1 MSGSAGSGAG
11 QEPLGLPAG
20 SPVRVLSD
28 LHLGHDQSVVDRVAA
43 LRPLI
48 AGGGVV
54 VFNGD
59 TTEARALRFRERSAE
74 MTAALLDLCR
84 EEGVTPVMING
95 NHDPEH
101 WPHDAVEGGD
111 GRVFITH
118 GHVLLRLVSPWSAK
132 LRECRG
138 EIEALLAAAGDMAEL
153 PLPDRFALTRA
164 VCLAMPPSE
173 TRQEGRSLRAVA
185 SLFLRE
191 IWPPR
196 RPWEVLKVWA
206 QLPGLA
212 DGFMERH
219 RPDARAMVFGH
230 THRPAVWRR
239 GGRWLVNTG
248 GFVTFSRPLVVTAD
262 ATSLRLQR
270 VERRGSE
277 FRAVPWR
284 TLPLA

>member
-1 MSGSAGSGAG
+1 M
-11 QEPLGLPAG
+11 LPAAA
-20 SPVRVLSD
+20 PVRVLSD

-43 LRPLI
+43 LRPLL
-48 AGGGVV
+48 AGGGMV

-59 TTEARALRFRERSAE
+59 TTEARAAAFRERSAE

-101 WPHDAVEGGD
+101 WPHDAVEAFD
-111 GRVFITH
+111 RRVFITH

-132 LRECRG
+132 LRQCRA
-138 EIEALLAAAGDMAEL
+138 EIEALLAAAGDFAAL
-153 PLPDRFALTRA
+153 PLGARFNLTRA

-173 TRQEGRSLRAVA
+173 TRQKSRSLRDVA
-185 SLFLRE
+185 GLFLRE
-191 IWPPR
+191 MWPPR

-212 DGFMERH
+212 DAFMDRH
-219 RPDARAMVFGH
+219 RPEARAMVFGH
-230 THRPAVWRR
+230 THRAAVWRR
-239 GGRWLVNTG
+239 NGRWLVNTG
-248 GFVTFSRPLVVTAD
+248 GFVTFSRPVIVTMEA
-262 ATSLRLQR
+262 ASLQLQR
-270 VERRGSE
+270 VERRGME
-277 FRAVPWR
+277 FRARSWR